1 MAIQSFRPSGG
12 GSGALSYI
20 GAVYMSTY
28 NRSWA
33 QAGAAGNYAVYSQ
46 NQEFGYAYF
55 IGSGMTTGIS
65 LNKMAA
71 VSHAFTRID
80 IVGTAGDIVS
90 LYKAQVKATTVYSGA
105 LQAFPYTTAATK
117 SVQTLTTSGT
127 YTHSTA
133 AGILGLVNVIL
144 VGGGGASGGG
154 HGAAHAGGGGG
165 GGGNVVILNAIPVA
179 ATTDIVVGANGVYP
193 TGVTNK
199 TGGNGGTTYFGN
211 LYAIGG
217 GGGGGWDSRP
227 GIAGGNGGGGGGES
241 SAGTGGKGTV
251 QTASQGLDISGS
263 VGFYGGRAG
272 GQGNS
277 AASTSS
283 RGGGGGGALGDG
295 SGGGNGS
302 GGDGGLGYATTF
314 SGTNTMLGAGGYATS
329 YAAGN
334 GIDRR
339 SGYTAS
345 YGCGGQ
351 GSGGEAAGQTGVN
364 GQPGVILVGV
374 YTL

>member
-46 NQEFGYAYF
+46 NQDFGYAYF
-55 IGSGMTTGIS
+55 IGSGITTGIS
-65 LNKMAA
+65 LNKMAS

-80 IVGTAGDIVS
+80 LVGTVGDIVS
-90 LYKAQVKATTVYSGA
+90 LYKAQVKTTTTYAGA
-105 LQAFPYTTAATK
+105 LPAFPYTTAATK
-117 SVQTLTTSGT
+117 TVQTLTASGT

-133 AGILGLVNVIL
+133 QGVLGLVNVIL

-154 HGAAHAGGGGG
+154 HGSAHAGGGGG
-165 GGGNVVILNAIPVA
+165 GGGNVVVLNAIPVSS
-179 ATTDIVVGANGVYP
+179 TTDVVIGANGVAP
-193 TGVTNK
+193 GITQTGT
-199 TGGNGGTTYFGN
+199 NGGTSYFGN

-217 GGGGGWDSRP
+217 GGGGGWDARP
-227 GIAGGNGGGGGGES
+227 GLAGGNGGGGGGES
-241 SAGTGGKGTV
+241 AAGTPGKGTV
-251 QTASQGLDISGS
+251 QTASQGLDISGT
-263 VGFYGGRAG
+263 VGFSGGRSG
-272 GQGNS
+272 GQGYS
-277 AASTSS
+277 GASTAS

-295 SGGGNGS
+295 SAGGSGT

-314 SGTNTMLGAGGYATS
+314 TGTNTVLGAGGYATS
-329 YAAGN
+329 WSSGN

-339 SGYTAS
+339 SGYAAS

-351 GSGGEAAGQTGVN
+351 GSGGQSAGQSGVN
-364 GQPGVILVGV
+364 GQAGVIFVGV